1 MKKYLAAM
9 VIAILL
15 LEGGGYFAYV
25 HFISGGPWQG
35 TWWGVQDAGVNW
47 SGDHIRNLETVTFT
61 RNDDKT
67 ITVDHK
73 VQQGSREVNGSLSGT
88 GTVDGGRL
96 VITPAKGGK
105 EITLSYNTIS
115 KTIETPLTN
124 ADKTDVTLTVLTQDN
139 NDEMEQIRSE
149 IVQISQKPENK
160 IDTTLS
166 SSKS

>member
-1 MKKYLAAM
+1 MKKYLAAI

-15 LEGGGYFAYV
+15 IGGGGFFAYV

-47 SGDHIRNLETVTFT
+47 SGDNIRNLETLTFT
-61 RNDDKT
+61 KNDDKT
-67 ITVDHK
+67 ITVEHK
-73 VQQGSREVNGSLSGT
+73 VQQGSKEVEGSLSGT
-88 GTVDGGRL
+88 GVVDGGRL
-96 VITPAKGGK
+96 VVTPKNGGK
-105 EITLSYNTIS
+105 DVALSYNTIS
-115 KTIETPLTN
+115 KTIELPLTN
-124 ADKTDVTLTVLTQDN
+124 ADKSAVTLQILTSDN
-139 NDEMEQIRSE
+139 NDEMEQIRSQ

>member
-1 MKKYLAAM
+1 MRFLLDDPYH
-9 VIAILL
+9 IA
-15 LEGGGYFAYV
+15 GD
-25 HFISGGPWQG
+25 
-35 TWWGVQDAGVNW
+35 GVQRGRTAQAHRVGQLIAELGCVGGDAV
-47 SGDHIRNLETVTFT
+47 
-61 RNDDKT
+61 
-67 ITVDHK
+67 
-73 VQQGSREVNGSLSGT
+73 GT

-105 EITLSYNTIS
+105 EIALSYNTMS

-124 ADKTDVTLTVLTQDN
+124 ADKTAVTLEALTQDN

>member
-1 MKKYLAAM
+1 MKKYLAAI
-9 VIAILL
+9 VLAILL
-15 LEGGGYFAYV
+15 IGGGFFAYV

-47 SGDHIRNLETVTFT
+47 SGDNIRNLETLTFT

-73 VQQGSREVNGSLSGT
+73 VQQGSREVEGSLSGI
-88 GTVDGGRL
+88 GQVDGGRL
-96 VITPAKGGK
+96 VITPKKGK
-105 EITLSYNTIS
+105 KDVTLSYNTMS
-115 KTIETPLTN
+115 KTISTPLTN
-124 ADKTDVTLTVLTQDN
+124 ADKSSVTLTSLTADN

-149 IVQISQKPENK
+149 IVRISQKPENK

-166 SSKS
+166 TSKS

>member
-1 MKKYLAAM
+1 MKKYIAAALILI
-9 VIAILL
+9 VLIAA
-15 LEGGGYFAYV
+15 GGAFAFF
-25 HFISGGPWQG
+25 HFFNGGSWQG

-67 ITVDHK
+67 ITVEHK
-73 VQQGSREVNGSLSGT
+73 VQQGSKEVDGSLSGT
-88 GTVDGGRL
+88 GVVDGGRL
-96 VITPAKGGK
+96 VVTPKKGGK
-105 EITLSYNTIS
+105 DVALSYNTMS
-115 KTIETPLTN
+115 KTIELPLTN
-124 ADKTDVTLTVLTQDN
+124 ADKSAVTLKVLTSDN
-139 NDEMEQIRSE
+139 NDEMEQIRSD